1 MSNQA
6 VPDIISVVGSAYLQ
20 PIADLLEKLLSE
32 PPAGQGVAGSGLHE
46 NGYSAATIILLMAV
60 LESYTARVRFARRNE
75 AVSTNLSTPDLLQ
88 KYYPELPTKSELIE
102 AFLCRNVVAHNHV
115 WHLEVSDFETLGS
128 PTLATPQELGFQ
140 TNKHYQDVVDVL
152 SRRTKIL
159 GLNINPIAVD
169 RTDVRKVFSV
179 VWETLKHMNE
189 KSFSDTPLTSFQAIK
204 FRGSRRSFEQIL
216 EALVKETDQLS

>member
-6 VPDIISVVGSAYLQ
+6 IPDVISIVGSAYLQ
-20 PIADLLEKLLSE
+20 PIADLLEKLLNE
-32 PPAGQGVAGSGLHE
+32 PLARQGGAGPGLHE
-46 NGYSAATIILLMAV
+46 NGYSAAIIILLMAV
-60 LESYTARVRFARRNE
+60 LESYTSRVRFTRRSE
-75 AVSTNLSTPDLLQ
+75 AVSTNLSTPDLLGE
-88 KYYPELPTKSELIE
+88 YYPELPTKSELIE
-102 AFLCRNVVAHNHV
+102 SFLCRNVVAHNHV
-115 WHLEVSDFETLGS
+115 WHLDVSAFRTLGA

-140 TNKHYQDVVDVL
+140 TNKHYQDVVDVQ

-179 VWETLKHMNE
+179 VWRTLKHMNE
-189 KSFSDTPLTSFQAIK
+189 KSFSDTPLATFQAIK

-216 EALVKETDQLS
+216 EVLVSQTD